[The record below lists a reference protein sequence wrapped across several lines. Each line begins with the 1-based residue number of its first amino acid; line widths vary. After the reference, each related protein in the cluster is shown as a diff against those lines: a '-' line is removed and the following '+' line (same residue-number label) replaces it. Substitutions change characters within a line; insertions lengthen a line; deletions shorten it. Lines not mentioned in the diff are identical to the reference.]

1 MRPLQ
6 LLLLCVKVDS
16 GEMVIQEYSTDETLT
31 AITTPG
37 QSKFRS
43 NGNLGVLEI
52 LQISSS
58 TMG

>member
-6 LLLLCVKVDS
+6 LLQLRVKVNL

-43 NGNLGVLEI
+43 TGNSGVLDR
-52 LQISSS
+52 
-58 TMG
+58 